1 MPKKA
6 ANIHNSLNI
15 NVLPPP
21 IAEGKELCATV
32 LPMTENPAQSEEKL
46 SKHAI
51 KLIRRLLT
59 IVDADNTEVSIQDR
73 EWLDSML
80 SGISAEEIARHSN
93 KSSSS
98 IRQHVNFALDY
109 IAMKIS
115 GWEDQQK
122 QLHEMGDQ
130 LKTLHAEAINRE
142 KQIKEL
148 SRTIETL
155 KTENGYLHSVVN
167 AYSEKEPKPSPELIK
182 VEEKTRMI
190 LCSSLGL
197 IGVPRT
203 VAFQF
208 ATHNIHTVLDIIRY
222 TERQLAELDGVSDD
236 SISTVKQVL
245 DKYGLNLGADI
256 RWISYKNDYYIYP
269 SQTNNQYNQQ

>member
-6 ANIHNSLNI
+6 ANIHNQLNI
-15 NVLPPP
+15 NVLSPH

-115 GWEDQQK
+115 GWENQQK

-130 LKTLHAEAINRE
+130 LKTLQEEAVNRE
-142 KQIKEL
+142 EQIKEL

-155 KTENGYLHSVVN
+155 KTENGYLHSVIN
-167 AYSEKEPKPSPELIK
+167 AYSEKEPKPSLELIK
-182 VEEKTRMI
+182 VEEKTRRI
-190 LCSSLGL
+190 LCSSLSL
-197 IGVPRT
+197 LGVPRT

-222 TERQLAELDGVSDD
+222 TDHQLAELDGVSDD
-236 SISTVKQVL
+236 AITAVEQAL
-245 DKYGLNLGADI
+245 DKYDLKLGADI

-269 SQTNNQYNQQ
+269 RSDKQS

>member
-6 ANIHNSLNI
+6 ANIHNCLNI

-21 IAEGKELCATV
+21 IAEGKETLATV
-32 LPMTENPAQSEEKL
+32 LPMTENPAQPEEKL

-59 IVDADNTEVSIQDR
+59 LADADNTEVSIQDR

-80 SGISAEEIARHSN
+80 SGISAEEIARHSK
-93 KSSSS
+93 KSSTS
-98 IRQHVNFALDY
+98 IRQHVNQALDY
-109 IAMKIS
+109 IALKIR

-130 LKTLHAEAINRE
+130 LKTLQAEVVNRE
-142 KQIKEL
+142 EQIKEL
-148 SRTIETL
+148 SRTIEAL
-155 KTENGYLHSVVN
+155 KTENGYLHSVIN

-182 VEEKTRMI
+182 VEEKTRRI
-190 LCSSLGL
+190 LCSSLSL
-197 IGVPRT
+197 LGVPRT

-208 ATHNIHTVLDIIRY
+208 ATHNIHTALDIIRY
-222 TERQLAELDGVSDD
+222 TNRQLAELDGVSDD
-236 SISTVKQVL
+236 AITAVEQAL
-245 DKYGLNLGADI
+245 DKYDLKLGADI

-269 SQTNNQYNQQ
+269 RSDKQS

>member
-32 LPMTENPAQSEEKL
+32 LQMIENPNQPAEKL
-46 SKHAI
+46 PSYAI

-80 SGISAEEIARHSN
+80 SGISAEEIARHAK

-109 IAMKIS
+109 IARKIS

-245 DKYGLNLGADI
+245 EKYDLNLGADI
-256 RWISYKNDYYIYP
+256 RWVSYKNDYYIYP
-269 SQTNNQYNQQ
+269 RSDKQS